1 MQNFQDAQN
10 TKQLNSSNIQK
21 YKKTKLQMRKAAR
34 WEKVKVP
41 EKVQHEK
48 SNQIGASLGAKRC
61 TGSGQRVVIW
71 ENIVFLAAISKQ
83 CKQEEAKNLCKT
95 KR

>member
-1 MQNFQDAQN
+1 MAGDERNAES
-10 TKQLNSSNIQK
+10 KAKAKIQK
-21 YKKTKLQMRKAAR
+21 FINVYKMRKVAI
-34 WEKVKVP
+34 WEEVKVP

-83 CKQEEAKNLCKT
+83 CKQEEAKNLCKA

>member
-10 TKQLNSSNIQK
+10 TKQLNNSNIRK
-21 YKKTKLQMRKAAR
+21 YKKTKLQKYINVYRMRKAAR

-61 TGSGQRVVIW
+61 TGPGQRVVIW
-71 ENIVFLAAISKQ
+71 ENIVFFGCYL
-83 CKQEEAKNLCKT
+83 
-95 KR
+95 